1 MSNFRQKFSATAVLS
16 GLFLFILGVC
26 TADSADSNTVHMENT
41 KEKDIYDVPYKE
53 NFYGDAVAAISD
65 SDMFGAQRSEAIGY
79 LPKFVSESQFK
90 AVKSIAESDMFGT
103 QRVEAIRKIFA

>member
-26 TADSADSNTVHMENT
+26 TADSNTVHMENT

-90 AVKSIAESDMFGT
+90 AVKSIAESDMFGA
-103 QRVEAIRKIFA
+103 QRIEAIRKIFV

>member
-16 GLFLFILGVC
+16 GLFLFVLGVY
-26 TADSADSNTVHMENT
+26 TADSNTVHMENT

-65 SDMFGAQRSEAIGY
+65 SDMSGVQRSEAIGY

-90 AVKSIAESDMFGT
+90 AVKGIAESDMFGA
-103 QRVEAIRKIFA
+103 QRVEAIRKIFV